1 MRLCQQGM
9 TVGKR
14 ELLTAQLK
22 HCHVTDTAAQGEV
35 LAVKVGHVE
44 EGVLGILAIAIHIVA
59 VLQQFGVWHALHVR
73 VLIRCRD
80 GRILLS

>member
-1 MRLCQQGM
+1 MRFCQQG
-9 TVGKR
+9 VAIGKD
-14 ELLTAQLK
+14 ELLAIVVE
-22 HCHVTDTAAQGEV
+22 HIHIIDTSAE
-35 LAVKVGHVE
+35 VGHVE